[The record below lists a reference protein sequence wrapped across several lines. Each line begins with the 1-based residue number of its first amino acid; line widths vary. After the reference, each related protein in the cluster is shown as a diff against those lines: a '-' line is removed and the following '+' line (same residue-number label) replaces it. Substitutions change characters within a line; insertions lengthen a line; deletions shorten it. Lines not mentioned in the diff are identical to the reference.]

1 MRWFKGETP
10 DSSFERL
17 RNALLASSL
26 KTRLM
31 LGLIPPVIVLMTL
44 TGYFTYT
51 VSRQFINNAL
61 ARATLLE
68 TLSLRNE
75 IEVRLDWFRE
85 QLIDLTSNEF
95 HPDALIRFLAKSTER
110 RHNDILGI
118 AFLSRKSPD
127 HLVYLA
133 NGNRIVQAQADSVK
147 PNLLS
152 SLESFKNLEEGKIA
166 ISTLLEMDFPFPEPE
181 NVNQRITRQVLSLAT
196 PALRYPEDRG
206 FLLLFL
212 DARSL
217 RNILSLHNAEDSPT
231 RGFPRTSEARFFYFF
246 DADGWVLFESEP
258 AGRISEEINTHQVR
272 SRYTGTL
279 GRKGQPFA
287 FRPDSTC
294 EEYWIMVEDVMRGKH
309 GVVAL
314 PSPAAGTIGGSHF
327 LAYAPVR
334 IRQSAAAAPTPIGGL
349 AFRDVSRLSQA
360 AGYRHIDLMLIITI
374 VSALLVAGLI
384 YWIGKIL
391 TRPILHLAE
400 SVANLHEDLRPIEIA
415 CRGKEITIL
424 QQAINGLIADQQR
437 HLEALQRKEQ
447 ALRDAGLKKEAR
459 IERYATVAGA
469 DPVPA
474 IVGRGPRV
482 ERLKAEIV
490 KASQVDYD
498 VLILGETGSGK
509 QLAAE
514 AIHRMSPRAAGP
526 FVSINCGALDENLL
540 LDTLFGHVRGA
551 FTEAKADRKGAFLEA
566 DGGTLFLDEVQV
578 ASPRVQQALL
588 RALAERKI
596 KPLGSDRET
605 TVDVRLIAASN
616 ADLEA
621 LIRRGGFREDLYFRL
636 KVITLH
642 TVPLREQRENIPLLV
657 RHFLDREERRTGR
670 ANLGLSRGALAKLRR
685 HDWPGNVR
693 ELQNCIMRA
702 VVMAEGALIQA
713 EDIPLALDGWEEDA
727 EDEEAAASADRRE
740 EAPPT
745 AAEGLNSRQARA
757 WPVILAEGRITRSR
771 YQEIVGGNLPV
782 RTAIYD
788 LQDLVARGLLRKAGK
803 GPATHY
809 LPAPSRRRQ
818 TAA

>member
-1 MRWFKGETP
+1 MRWLKGETP

-17 RNALLASSL
+17 RNALLTSSL

-44 TGYFTYT
+44 TGYFTYM
-51 VSRQFINNAL
+51 VSRQFINSAL
-61 ARATLLE
+61 ERSTLLE

-75 IEVRLDWFRE
+75 IEGLLDRLRE
-85 QLIDLTSNEF
+85 QLIDLSSNTV
-95 HPDALIRFLAKSTER
+95 HPEVLIRFLAKSAAR
-110 RHNDILGI
+110 RENDILGI
-118 AFLSRKSPD
+118 VFLSRKNPD

-133 NGNRIVQAQADSVK
+133 NGTRIVQVQAESVR

-152 SLESFKNLEEGKIA
+152 ALESFKNLEKEQVA
-166 ISTLLEMDFPFPEPE
+166 ISALLEMEFPFPEPE
-181 NVNQRITRQVLSLAT
+181 NENQRITRQVFSLAT
-196 PALRYPEDRG
+196 PAFRYPEDRG
-206 FLLLFL
+206 FLLLLL
-212 DARSL
+212 DARRL
-217 RNILSLHNAEDSPT
+217 RNILSLHNADDSPT
-231 RGFPRTSEARFFYFF
+231 RGFPRTAEARFFYFF
-246 DADGWVLFESEP
+246 DPEGWVLFESEP
-258 AGRISEEINTHQVR
+258 PGRADGELNTHQVR
-272 SRYTGTL
+272 SRYPGTL

-294 EEYWIMVEDVMRGKH
+294 EEYWTMVEDVMRGKH

-314 PSPAAGTIGGSHF
+314 AAPPSGAIGGSHF

-334 IRQSAAAAPTPIGGL
+334 FRQAAAAPTPIGGL

-374 VSALLVAGLI
+374 GSALLVAGLI

-391 TRPILHLAE
+391 TRPILRLAE
-400 SVANLHEDLRPIEIA
+400 AVADLHEDMQPIRIGS
-415 CRGKEITIL
+415 RGKEIAIL

-437 HLEALQRKEQ
+437 HLEALQHKER

-459 IERYATVAGA
+459 IEPIDTAAA

-514 AIHRMSPRAAGP
+514 AIHRLSPRAAGP

-621 LIRRGGFREDLYFRL
+621 LIRRGEFREDLYFRL

-642 TVPLREQRENIPLLV
+642 TVPLREQRENISLLV

-670 ANLGLSRGALAKLRR
+670 RGLGLSRGALAKLRR
-685 HDWPGNVR
+685 HHWPGNVR
-693 ELQNCIMRA
+693 ELQNCLMRA
-702 VVMAEGALIQA
+702 VVMAESALIQA
-713 EDIPLALDGWEEDA
+713 EDIPLAVEGWEEDA
-727 EDEEAAASADRRE
+727 ENEATAAGEERRDEPSPMAAA
-740 EAPPT
+740 
-745 AAEGLNSRQARA
+745 GLNARQARA
-757 WPVILAEGRITRSR
+757 WPVILSEGRITRSR

-809 LPAPSRRRQ
+809 LPVPPRRRR